1 MDFPGGSV
9 VEDLPSYAG
18 NTGLIL
24 ESGRIPHAMG
34 AAKPLCHNHVE
45 PTHSYVGP
53 THSYVE
59 PTLLSPPAAATEA
72 HSPGARSP
80 QEKPPN

>member
-1 MDFPGGSV
+1 M

>member
-1 MDFPGGSV
+1 M
-9 VEDLPSYAG
+9 VEDPPSYAG

-45 PTHSYVGP
+45 PTHSYV
-53 THSYVE
+53 E
-59 PTLLSPPAAATEA
+59 PTLQNPPSAATEA

>member
-72 HSPGARSP
+72 HSPGARSL